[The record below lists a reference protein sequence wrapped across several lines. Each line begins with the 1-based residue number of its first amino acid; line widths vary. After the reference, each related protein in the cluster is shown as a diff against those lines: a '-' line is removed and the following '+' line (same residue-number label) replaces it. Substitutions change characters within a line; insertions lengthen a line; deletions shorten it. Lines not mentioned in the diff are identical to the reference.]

1 MNIGGGEAADQMV
14 RMLLSGTEV
23 VIRLS
28 GSALKNLLALTL
40 ALARNHKKLSGKV
53 NLGKMLRETRDLRQF
68 SMTPEQYKE
77 FQHRAKKQKLLF
89 ATVRDRDARGKM
101 IDVLLPVTELDRANQ
116 IFQRMLYQEPDRQPE
131 PHTRERVRDTK
142 DGPEQGRQARQE
154 PHRDLTQQDTQRPV
168 QERQG
173 GQTAPR
179 QAEPPKKESRSGC
192 GSHDTRTSSS
202 TPQGPGTMTE
212 RPSVEGRLKAY
223 RAQLER
229 SSVPARQKTK
239 AKSRPKTR

>member
-53 NLGKMLRETRDLRQF
+53 NLGKMLRETQDLRQF

-77 FQHRAKKQKLLF
+77 FQHRARKQKLLF
-89 ATVRDRDARGKM
+89 ATVRDRDGWGKL
-101 IDVLLPVTELDRANQ
+101 IDVILPVTELDRANQ

-131 PHTRERVRDTK
+131 AHTRERARDTK
-142 DGPEQGRQARQE
+142 DGPEKGPQKRQKHSKDPTARQDPQTPTQGRQS
-154 PHRDLTQQDTQRPV
+154 
-168 QERQG
+168 
-173 GQTAPR
+173 GQTAPH
-179 QAEPPKKESRSGC
+179 QADPPKKESRSGR
-192 GSHDTRTSSS
+192 GSRDTRTSSS
-202 TPQGPGTMTE
+202 TPQGQGTMTE
-212 RPSVEGRLKAY
+212 RPSVEGRLRAY

-229 SSVPARQKTK
+229 SSVPAKEKT
-239 AKSRPKTR
+239 KSRPKTR

>member
-77 FQHRAKKQKLLF
+77 FQHRARKQKLLF
-89 ATVRDRDARGKM
+89 ATVRDRDGWGKL
-101 IDVLLPVTELDRANQ
+101 IDVILPVTELDRANQ

-131 PHTRERVRDTK
+131 APTQR
-142 DGPEQGRQARQE
+142 GSGRRSVPAPKRARRSARGTQDPTARQDPQTPTQAARAARR
-154 PHRDLTQQDTQRPV
+154 PHI
-168 QERQG
+168 RQI
-173 GQTAPR
+173 R
-179 QAEPPKKESRSGC
+179 QKKESRSGR
-192 GSHDTRTSSS
+192 GSRDTRTSSS
-202 TPQGPGTMTE
+202 TPQGQGTMTE
-212 RPSVEGRLKAY
+212 RPSVEGRLRAY

-229 SSVPARQKTK
+229 SSVPAKEKT
-239 AKSRPKTR
+239 KSRPKTR